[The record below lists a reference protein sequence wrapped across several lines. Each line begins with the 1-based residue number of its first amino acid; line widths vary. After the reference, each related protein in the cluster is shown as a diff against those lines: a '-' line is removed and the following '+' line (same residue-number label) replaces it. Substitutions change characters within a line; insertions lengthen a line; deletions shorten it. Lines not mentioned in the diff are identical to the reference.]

1 MDRGEC
7 SSRRIPTW
15 WLLPC
20 RLVLPSAYK
29 CRAHPES
36 LVNDTM
42 LSLDSTSILCACG
55 ALAATGYSIYLRRN
69 RSQLPLPPG
78 PPKLPLVGNLFD
90 VPANFQWEKWMEWS
104 KEYNSDIIHLNLGGQ
119 SVIVLSSLEATTT
132 LLEKRSSIYSDR
144 PALPMVTDLE
154 LIGWDYN
161 VVLMKYGDT
170 WRTNRR
176 LLNQTFNVNA
186 VRQYRPLELTAS
198 RTVLQQLL
206 DNPDAFFDH
215 FCHMAAELIM
225 EVTYGIHVQPSDDPF
240 IALAHE
246 VVHATATASVPGEFL
261 VNTFPW
267 LKHIPS
273 WFPGAGFKRQAKE
286 WRKVLHS
293 TLDAP
298 FAETKRLMESGT
310 APRSFTADHLNG
322 IKDEDVY
329 YDEKHI
335 KATAAIMFAAG
346 ADTTV
351 SSLATFV
358 LTMLANPDAQ
368 RRAQAEIDSVTGG
381 KYLPDFDDEASL
393 PYVSAIVKEVLR
405 WRNVTPF
412 GVPHRLT
419 ADDEYRGYRLP
430 AGSMIIG
437 NTWAILHDKAM
448 YPDPYEF
455 KPERFLLDGKPNP
468 AVRDPDAAFGF
479 GRRVCPGRHLA
490 TSSIWITV
498 VSILATFDIQKPVD
512 EKGNVLEPTYEF
524 GSAIVSTPLPFK
536 CSITPRSEA
545 ALALIKG
552 MKTGRKIED
561 FPSIDNTFSFEKS
574 KR

>member
-1 MDRGEC
+1 
-7 SSRRIPTW
+7 
-15 WLLPC
+15 
-20 RLVLPSAYK
+20 
-29 CRAHPES
+29 
-36 LVNDTM
+36 M
-42 LSLDSTSILCACG
+42 LSLDITSILCACG
-55 ALAATGYSIYLRRN
+55 AIAATGYSIYWRRN

-144 PALPMVTDLE
+144 SALPMVTDLE
-154 LIGWDYN
+154 LIGWDDN
-161 VVLMKYGDT
+161 IVLMKYGDT

-198 RTVLQQLL
+198 RAVLQRLL
-206 DNPDAFFDH
+206 ESPDAFFDH
-215 FCHMAAELIM
+215 LCHMAAELIM
-225 EVTYGIHVQPSDDPF
+225 EVTYGIHVKSSDDPF
-240 IALAHE
+240 IALVHQA
-246 VVHATATASVPGEFL
+246 VHAASMASVPGAFL
-261 VNTFPW
+261 VNTFPY
-267 LKHIPS
+267 LKYIPT
-273 WFPGAGFKRQAKE
+273 WFPGAGFKRQAKK
-286 WRKVLHS
+286 WRKLLHS
-293 TLDAP
+293 ALDAP
-298 FAETKRLMESGT
+298 FAETKRLMESGK

-322 IKDEDVY
+322 LKDADVY
-329 YDEKHI
+329 YEEKHI
-335 KATAAIMFAAG
+335 KSTAAIMFAAG
-346 ADTTV
+346 VDTTV
-351 SSLATFV
+351 SSFAIFV
-358 LTMLANPDAQ
+358 LAMLANPEAQ

-437 NTWAILHDKAM
+437 NTWAILHDEAM
-448 YPDPYEF
+448 YPEPYEF
-455 KPERFLLDGKPNP
+455 KPERFLFDGKPNP

-498 VSILATFDIQKPVD
+498 ASILATFDIQKPVD
-512 EKGNVLEPTYEF
+512 DMGNVVEPTYEF
-524 GSAIVSTPLPFK
+524 DSAIVRYANPLHGAWG
-536 CSITPRSEA
+536 PRVPDPGTA
-545 ALALIKG
+545 AHRSLSSAQSLRG
-552 MKTGRKIED
+552 QR
-561 FPSIDNTFSFEKS
+561 
-574 KR
+574 RHWH